1 VTSGRTGTIDIFTP
15 QGMEQMGLN
24 LQEMLGGNRK
34 TRRQVT
40 VKEARSILE
49 EEEMEN
55 LLDREKIVTEARE
68 RAESSGI
75 IFIDEIDKIVAAPS
89 KQGPDVSREGVQ
101 RDLLPIVEGSSV
113 GTKHGVVKT
122 DHILFVASGAFHG
135 TSPTDLIPE
144 LQGRFPIRVE
154 LSSLSADDFVRILRE
169 PENALLKQYQAM
181 MKSDG
186 VRLEFTE
193 DAVLEIADVASQ
205 VNGSGQDI
213 GARRLQTVLATL
225 LESWLFDIPDGF
237 AGSSL
242 EVDAHLV
249 RERLQDVLR
258 DEDVRQYIL

>member
-1 VTSGRTGTIDIFTP
+1 
-15 QGMEQMGLN
+15 
-24 LQEMLGGNRK
+24 
-34 TRRQVT
+34 
-40 VKEARSILE
+40 
-49 EEEMEN
+49 
-55 LLDREKIVTEARE
+55 
-68 RAESSGI
+68 
-75 IFIDEIDKIVAAPS
+75 
-89 KQGPDVSREGVQ
+89 
-101 RDLLPIVEGSSV
+101 
-113 GTKHGVVKT
+113 
-122 DHILFVASGAFHG
+122 
-135 TSPTDLIPE
+135 
-144 LQGRFPIRVE
+144 
-154 LSSLSADDFVRILRE
+154 
-169 PENALLKQYQAM
+169 M